1 MQQTFF
7 AKFVLYSAIK
17 RKLLQ
22 LALGSLLSLS
32 LCYFFILSSFIFL
45 LFFSVYFFLFR
56 CSIYSSVY
64 LFLFSSLSST
74 FFFYQCLS
82 VSIHVSVS
90 FYLSLYLFLWTTF
103 INNGFRGSFLSND
116 CGFFCKKSLKY
127 FLRAQARQHGSKAAR
142 ARKVLTKISFN
153 LKLGF
158 QGFKASILYISIFV
172 VDVNFIF

>member
-1 MQQTFF
+1 MVSLYLSATFSF
-7 AKFVLYSAIK
+7 YLP
-17 RKLLQ
+17 
-22 LALGSLLSLS
+22 LSFCSISQSISFFFDVQSIPLFI
-32 LCYFFILSSFIFL
+32 YFF
-45 LFFSVYFFLFR
+45 
-56 CSIYSSVY
+56 
-64 LFLFSSLSST
+64 FSSLSST

-82 VSIHVSVS
+82 FSIHVSVS

-172 VDVNFIF
+172 VGVNFIF